1 MVSRINSWTR
11 IKLTSY
17 IILLD
22 MDPIDGLK
30 SEIRRLRMIQLEIN
44 RMIIAGKFQIPIHM
58 GFGHE
63 TLAVTCVAALESNDF
78 IFLTHR
84 NIHFQIA
91 LGASLEEL
99 ENEYLLRPEG
109 LANGKLGSMNLM
121 SPKNRNIYTSNILG
135 NNLAV
140 ALGSGLALALE
151 NTGGVIWVI
160 TGDGAIEEGVFY
172 ESLLMSSSLGLPIVY
187 LVENNQWSLATK
199 IDQRR
204 IPINLRK
211 LAESLSM
218 KFTYLEGNDESE
230 YLSMFRQI
238 RNEVSASMKPQL
250 IEVNLESLG
259 GFVADIGGDSERYI
273 NYHAGAVRI
282 EPNDNGVFAT
292 DCSDPIF
299 KISEELS
306 EK

>member
-1 MVSRINSWTR
+1 
-11 IKLTSY
+11 
-17 IILLD
+17 
-22 MDPIDGLK
+22 MDLIEGLK
-30 SEIRRLRMIQLEIN
+30 SEIRRLRLIQLEIN
-44 RMIIAGKFQIPIHM
+44 RMIIAGKFRIPIHM

-63 TLAVTCVAALESNDF
+63 TLAVTCVAALEPNDL
-78 IFLTHR
+78 IYLTHR

-91 LGASLEEL
+91 LGASLQDL
-99 ENEYLLRPEG
+99 ENEYLLRPDG

-121 SPKNRNIYTSNILG
+121 SPPMRNIYTSNILG

-140 ALGSGLALALE
+140 ALGSGLALTLE
-151 NTGGVIWVI
+151 KSGGVVWVI

-172 ESLLMSSSLGLPIVY
+172 ESMLMASSLGLPIVY

-199 IDQRR
+199 INQRR
-204 IPINLRK
+204 IPIDLKK

-218 KFTYLEGNDESE
+218 KFTALEGNDASE
-230 YLSMFRQI
+230 YFTMFREI
-238 RNEVSASMKPQL
+238 RNEVSLSMKPQL
-250 IEVNLESLG
+250 IEVSVESLG
-259 GFVADIGGDSERYI
+259 GFIADIGEDSERYI

-282 EPNDNGVFAT
+282 EHSDSGVFVA
-292 DCSDPIF
+292 DHSDPIY